1 MIMSNSYSNVLKGFI
16 ILLIVSVSLNACKKD
31 DKNENVNIGYVN
43 LTINP
48 NSTEYLDL
56 NIVTGWVY
64 LYATPPSRGII
75 VYRASFDEFKAYDRT
90 PPYKP
95 DECCNG
101 PNCTRLIVD
110 GLFVNDTCLDVN
122 YQIIDGSWISGPG
135 KLHLVE
141 YHTYY
146 DGTYLNISN

>member
-1 MIMSNSYSNVLKGFI
+1 MRNSYPNVLKGFVL
-16 ILLIVSVSLNACKKD
+16 LLIISLSLNACKKD

-43 LTINP
+43 ITINP

-64 LYATPPSRGII
+64 LSATLPSRGII
-75 VYRASFDEFKAYDRT
+75 VYRASIDEFKAYERT

-95 DECCNG
+95 DGCCNG
-101 PNCTRLIVD
+101 AICTRLLVD
-110 GLFVNDTCLDVN
+110 GLFVQDTCMDVD
-122 YQIIDGSWISGPG
+122 YLIIDGSWVSGPG

-141 YHTYY
+141 YNTYY
-146 DGTYLNISN
+146 DGANLNISN